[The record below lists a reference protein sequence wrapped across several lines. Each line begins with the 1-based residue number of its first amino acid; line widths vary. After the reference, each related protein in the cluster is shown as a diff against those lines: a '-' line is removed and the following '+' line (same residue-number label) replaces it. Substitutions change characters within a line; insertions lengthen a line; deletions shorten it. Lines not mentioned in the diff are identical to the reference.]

1 MSRTKYERDI
11 SYDNE
16 RHVYYLYMDL
26 GKDEDGR
33 RIRRYGTYPTLST
46 ARRARDQF
54 LLKKAQGQFVQPVS
68 MTLDEWL
75 ERWMQ
80 EVIIPNRAE
89 TTTYGYRKI
98 IDNHLSPA
106 LGSIPIQD
114 LSPKDLQHYYAILM
128 RKKHLSPNTVR
139 RHHDLLSA
147 ALHAAM
153 RQDLILRCPTE
164 RVEPPHVIYKETRY
178 YTAENL
184 KKLYKLVEG
193 HWLETVVHLA
203 GSLGLRREEICGLR
217 WSSVD
222 FQMRKIHIREARTA
236 AGAKVIDKETKNRS
250 SSRVLHMGDDIYYL
264 LRQERRRQNERK
276 LAAGE
281 KWPNSG
287 MVAVDRKGQPFSPNN
302 LSMNFTRFIRNSDLP
317 PPDPSWAAAYLCH
330 SGLLARGALVRH
342 WEGPGALHPGHH
354 GKNLYPPG
362 RPAPHRHPGPGSGSL
377 TVNHPSLIK
386 EPTPAEN
393 DDFPVGV
400 GL

>member
-1 MSRTKYERDI
+1 MSRIKYERGI

-16 RHVYYLYMDL
+16 RHMYYLYMDL
-26 GKDEDGR
+26 GRDEDGQR
-33 RIRRYGTYPTLST
+33 VRQYGTFPTLAA

-54 LLKKAQGQFVQPVS
+54 LMKKAQGQFIRPVS

-75 ERWMQ
+75 EEWMQ

-89 TTTYGYRKI
+89 TTVYGYRKI

-106 LGSIPIQD
+106 LGGIPIQD
-114 LSPKDLQHYYAILM
+114 LSPKDLQHYYAVLM
-128 RKKHLSPNTVR
+128 RKKGLSPNTVR

-164 RVEPPHVIYKETRY
+164 RVEPPHVVYKETRY

-184 KKLYKLVEG
+184 KKLYQLVEG

-236 AGAKVIDKETKNRS
+236 AGAKVISKETKNRS
-250 SSRVLHMGDDIYYL
+250 STRVLHMGDDIYYL
-264 LRQERRRQNERK
+264 LRQERRRQNEKK
-276 LAAGE
+276 LAMGAD
-281 KWPNSG
+281 WPNSG
-287 MVAVDRKGQPFSPNN
+287 MVAVDKKGRPFSPNN
-302 LSMNFTRFIRNSDLP
+302 LSMNFTRFIRNSGLP
-317 PPDPSWAAAYLCH
+317 PLTLHGLRHTFATVASSQGAPLFDIGKALGH
-330 SGLLARGALVRH
+330 STPATTGKIYTHLVDQLHTDTLARVEAALQ
-342 WEGPGALHPGHH
+342 
-354 GKNLYPPG
+354 
-362 RPAPHRHPGPGSGSL
+362 
-377 TVNHPSLIK
+377 
-386 EPTPAEN
+386 
-393 DDFPVGV
+393 
-400 GL
+400 